1 VVLGSIS
8 ARHTT
13 PNTDPDEELTSM
25 RATRADK
32 DRPMAVKNRVKAGI
46 VRNCARLVMCGATIS
61 AFGAAHPYDGVTARG
76 EGEAAV
82 AVAAA
87 RVNSAPAADTI
98 SATLSEWA
106 ITASR
111 ATVATGPVVIRVT
124 NSGTMAHR
132 LEVEGKGLE
141 KRTNPIAP
149 GEHVDLTVKL
159 VSGEYELYCPLGSG
173 AHKKMGMKTAISVAA
188 RPKSEG

>member
-1 VVLGSIS
+1 
-8 ARHTT
+8 
-13 PNTDPDEELTSM
+13 M
-25 RATRADK
+25 
-32 DRPMAVKNRVKAGI
+32 
-46 VRNCARLVMCGATIS
+46 IS
-61 AFGAAHPYDGVTARG
+61 AFGAAHPYDGVTAG
-76 EGEAAV
+76 GGAS
-82 AVAAA
+82 AVAAVGA
-87 RVNSAPAADTI
+87 KSAPAADTI

-141 KRTNPIAP
+141 KRTDPIAP

-159 VSGEYELYCPLGSG
+159 VSGEYELYCPLSSG
-173 AHKKMGMKTAISVAA
+173 AHKKMGMKTTIKVDAGS
-188 RPKSEG
+188 KSEI